1 MPIVHIVQFRLG
13 VVDIAPVAEG
23 VVGAQGGCQGAGDG
37 EGFDPGV
44 IGVGNHWASRSVQD
58 GRHIPLQVGGVVV
71 GGAVVGRGMPLAS

>member
-1 MPIVHIVQFRLG
+1 MPIVHIVQLRFG

-23 VVGAQGGCQGAGDG
+23 VVGSQGGCQGAGDG
-37 EGFDPGV
+37 EGFAPGV

-58 GRHIPLQVGGVVV
+58 CRHIPLQVGGVVV